1 MQVKPPEKPSVE
13 WRYRDADYRDP
24 GALER
29 ELRRVADICHQCR
42 RCLPLCPSFPK
53 LFELIDQCEDEALGV
68 EMQGFDEVNEL
79 CYHCKLCYNHCPYTP
94 PHEWDVDF
102 PALMRRQQLERAG
115 RKGIPLLRKLT
126 TRTDLLGKVG
136 AALPPLMNFANKNRL
151 SRLLM
156 EKTVGIH
163 RDWVM
168 PSYYHQ
174 TVERWFRKRREAQQ
188 RLGAGEARAGGAMP
202 GDAQRSA
209 SGDAASGGGTA
220 GALQSAQPAQ
230 ASGAQRSASGDTAA
244 SGGTAGALQAAR
256 PSQESDAQRSAS
268 GDAATPGA
276 ASDAA
281 AEPLQPVIFFTTCS
295 VNYSDPIT
303 GRSAVMVLEKSG
315 VPVEVVYQRCCG
327 MPFTDTGDLDA
338 ARQNAELNIADLLPH
353 VQRGAV
359 VVVPGPSCSL
369 MLKEEYPRLLPESD
383 AARRVAAATRDL
395 MEHLYL
401 LARAKRLNRD
411 FVHSLGKVAYHAPC
425 HLRAQNIGFRSRDLL
440 KLCADEVTLV
450 DACSGVDGTWGMQAR
465 FHDASMQVAD
475 KMLKRIDEAD
485 ADHVA
490 TDCPLSAL
498 RIEEGLG
505 RKALHPVVL
514 LRHAYGIS
522 AE

>member
-1 MQVKPPEKPSVE
+1 MQVKPPEKPSAE
-13 WRYRDADYRDP
+13 WRYGDADYRDP
-24 GALER
+24 AALER

-53 LFELIDQCEDEALGV
+53 LFELVDQCEDEAAGV
-68 EMQGFDEVNEL
+68 TMQGFDAVNEL

-102 PALMRRQQLERAG
+102 PALMRRHQLERAG
-115 RKGIPLLRKLT
+115 RTGIPLLRKLT

-136 AALPPLMNFANKNRL
+136 AALPPLMNFANKNSI

-163 RDWVM
+163 RSWVM
-168 PSYYHQ
+168 PSYYHE
-174 TVERWFRKRREAQQ
+174 TVDRWFRKRRRAQQ
-188 RLGAGEARAGGAMP
+188 RLGAGEAHAN
-202 GDAQRSA
+202 SA
-209 SGDAASGGGTA
+209 
-220 GALQSAQPAQ
+220 PAN
-230 ASGAQRSASGDTAA
+230 
-244 SGGTAGALQAAR
+244 
-256 PSQESDAQRSAS
+256 SDA
-268 GDAATPGA
+268 TP
-276 ASDAA
+276 
-281 AEPLQPVIFFTTCS
+281 EPPQPVAFFTTCS
-295 VNYSDPIT
+295 VNYSDPLT
-303 GRSAVMVLEKSG
+303 GRSAVLVLERSG

-338 ARQNAELNIADLLPH
+338 ARQNAELNVAELLPH

-359 VVVPGPSCSL
+359 VVAPGPSCSL
-369 MLKEEYPRLLPESD
+369 MLKEEYPRLLPESE
-383 AARRVAAATRDL
+383 AARRVAASVRDL

-411 FVHSLGKVAYHAPC
+411 FVHPLGKVAYHAPC

-475 KMLKRIDEAD
+475 KMLKRIEEAG
-485 ADHVA
+485 ADYVA

-505 RKALHPVVL
+505 IKALHPVVL
-514 LRHAYGIS
+514 MRHAYGIP